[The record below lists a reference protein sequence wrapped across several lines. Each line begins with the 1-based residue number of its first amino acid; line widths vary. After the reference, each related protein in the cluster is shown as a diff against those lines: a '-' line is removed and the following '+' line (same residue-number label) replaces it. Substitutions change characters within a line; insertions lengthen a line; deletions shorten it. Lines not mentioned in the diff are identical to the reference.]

1 MKNLRVKNL
10 EALRN
15 QNVFEDF
22 QQGKEKKEKKEKTV
36 KKGEKNGK

>member
-15 QNVFEDF
+15 QNVFEDS